1 MAAIVIAD
9 ASPLIALARVGGLS
23 WLEQLFTE
31 VMLTEVVLAEV
42 LTGHYLAT
50 EAPIRQAL
58 AAGWLKTVAFT
69 TTDPALPDLDEGEAS
84 SIRLALSCKGPAWH
98 ANAT

>member
-9 ASPLIALARVGGLS
+9 ASPLTRASAISGLS

-31 VMLTEVVLAEV
+31 VMFTDVVLTEV

-58 AAGWLKTVAFT
+58 TAGWLKTVAIT
-69 TTDPALPDLDEGEAS
+69 TTVPALPDLDEGEAS